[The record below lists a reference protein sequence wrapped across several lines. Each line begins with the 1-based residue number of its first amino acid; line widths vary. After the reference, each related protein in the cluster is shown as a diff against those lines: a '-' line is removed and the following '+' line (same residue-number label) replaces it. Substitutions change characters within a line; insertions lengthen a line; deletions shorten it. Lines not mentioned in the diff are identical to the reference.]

1 MYIAKVPNRNSPPA
15 ILIRESYREGGA
27 PKTRTVANIS
37 KWKPARIEALR
48 QLLKG
53 NVDLGEA
60 QQFEI
65 TRSKPH
71 GHVAAV
77 LGTLRKVGLERIIH
91 SRQRRERDLVVAMIV
106 ARIVEPGSKLAT
118 ARGLSKQ
125 TLTSSLGECV
135 GVEDTNEDELYDSL
149 DWLLSRQ
156 AAIEKKLAKRHL
168 QQGSLSEFELT
179 SFFACSPTTWNG
191 TCEKPSSRSCLTT
204 TTLTVPMP
212 NAHPSSAQQ
221 RLQTPP
227 RQRLLPRRLRRTG
240 NDPAT
245 H

>member
-15 ILIRESYREGGA
+15 ILIRESYREGGK

-48 QLLKG
+48 KLLKG
-53 NVDLGEA
+53 NVDLSEA

-65 TRSKPH
+65 TRSQPH

-77 LGTLRKVGLERIIH
+77 LGTLRKVGLERILH
-91 SRQRRERDLVVAMIV
+91 SRQSRERDLAVAMIV

-135 GVEDTNEDELYDSL
+135 GVEDTNEDELYEAL

-168 QQGSLSEFELT
+168 QERAVRPGSLRLDVNLGRRSVV
-179 SFFACSPTTWNG
+179 SPG
-191 TCEKPSSRSCLTT
+191 EARLLERRQEEQVADRVR
-204 TTLTVPMP
+204 LTV
-212 NAHPSSAQQ
+212 
-221 RLQTPP
+221 
-227 RQRLLPRRLRRTG
+227 
-240 NDPAT
+240 
-245 H
+245 

>member
-91 SRQRRERDLVVAMIV
+91 SRQRRERDLPTGCPSTVSEGDVPAAVEFGRVAAAPV
-106 ARIVEPGSKLAT
+106 N
-118 ARGLSKQ
+118 
-125 TLTSSLGECV
+125 TL
-135 GVEDTNEDELYDSL
+135 
-149 DWLLSRQ
+149 RQ
-156 AAIEKKLAKRHL
+156 QPHRCQEI
-168 QQGSLSEFELT
+168 SVCF
-179 SFFACSPTTWNG
+179 
-191 TCEKPSSRSCLTT
+191 
-204 TTLTVPMP
+204 
-212 NAHPSSAQQ
+212 
-221 RLQTPP
+221 
-227 RQRLLPRRLRRTG
+227 
-240 NDPAT
+240 
-245 H
+245 

>member
-15 ILIRESYREGGA
+15 ILIRESYREGGK

-48 QLLKG
+48 KLLKG
-53 NVDLGEA
+53 NVDLSEA

-65 TRSKPH
+65 TRSQPH

-77 LGTLRKVGLERIIH
+77 LGTLRKVGLERILH
-91 SRQRRERDLVVAMIV
+91 SRQSRERDLAVAMIV

-135 GVEDTNEDELYDSL
+135 GVEDTNEDELYEAL

-168 QQGSLSEFELT
+168 QERSLVTGVNYYSRRRQLEFPLHSHF
-179 SFFACSPTTWNG
+179 SFDQERCECSLRTR
-191 TCEKPSSRSCLTT
+191 SR
-204 TTLTVPMP
+204 
-212 NAHPSSAQQ
+212 
-221 RLQTPP
+221 
-227 RQRLLPRRLRRTG
+227 RRESG
-240 NDPAT
+240 AKS
-245 H
+245 

>member
-91 SRQRRERDLVVAMIV
+91 SRQRRECDLVVAMIV
-106 ARIVEPGSKLAT
+106 A
-118 ARGLSKQ
+118 
-125 TLTSSLGECV
+125 C
-135 GVEDTNEDELYDSL
+135 
-149 DWLLSRQ
+149 
-156 AAIEKKLAKRHL
+156 HF
-168 QQGSLSEFELT
+168 SE
-179 SFFACSPTTWNG
+179 S
-191 TCEKPSSRSCLTT
+191 
-204 TTLTVPMP
+204 
-212 NAHPSSAQQ
+212 
-221 RLQTPP
+221 
-227 RQRLLPRRLRRTG
+227 
-240 NDPAT
+240 
-245 H
+245 

>member
-15 ILIRESYREGGA
+15 ILIRESGA

-91 SRQRRERDLVVAMIV
+91 SRQRRECDLVVAMIV
-106 ARIVEPGSKLAT
+106 A
-118 ARGLSKQ
+118 
-125 TLTSSLGECV
+125 C
-135 GVEDTNEDELYDSL
+135 
-149 DWLLSRQ
+149 
-156 AAIEKKLAKRHL
+156 HF
-168 QQGSLSEFELT
+168 SE
-179 SFFACSPTTWNG
+179 S
-191 TCEKPSSRSCLTT
+191 
-204 TTLTVPMP
+204 
-212 NAHPSSAQQ
+212 
-221 RLQTPP
+221 
-227 RQRLLPRRLRRTG
+227 
-240 NDPAT
+240 
-245 H
+245 